1 MLADVLTFLKL
12 ATSLTGH
19 QNLFF
24 PTKQRTDRL
33 IAFAEP
39 IKKTKIWALL
49 FWEHIIGEY
58 ECSGYAVLFDSA
70 FERAHKHAHLC
81 KWACKDEGKSEV
93 KTCWNC

>member
-39 IKKTKIWALL
+39 IKKTKI
-49 FWEHIIGEY
+49 
-58 ECSGYAVLFDSA
+58 
-70 FERAHKHAHLC
+70 
-81 KWACKDEGKSEV
+81 
-93 KTCWNC
+93 